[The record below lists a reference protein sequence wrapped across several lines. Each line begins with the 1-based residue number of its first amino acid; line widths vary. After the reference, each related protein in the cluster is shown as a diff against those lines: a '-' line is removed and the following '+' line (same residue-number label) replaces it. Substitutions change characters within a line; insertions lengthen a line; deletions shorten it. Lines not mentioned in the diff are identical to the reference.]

1 MTLNNEQEKRERGNH
16 FLTLF
21 IGECWHEIYWE
32 DINSTGYG
40 SLVCTLCSK
49 TWHEKDESKKNPDFF
64 TPNDFDRLRKWME
77 GNQAKL
83 WNDYL
88 YTIASTKWSSYA
100 ELLNNQ
106 LNPSNLVRFL
116 VEHRAEW
123 EWVECPKCHGK
134 GFEVIGLNE
143 LPPYDEIV
151 HLCSY
156 CFTQSKHPKL
166 KHPAATYLDSI
177 GRRKRNAN

>member
-21 IGECWHEIYWE
+21 IGECWHEE
-32 DINSTGYG
+32 DENDV
-40 SLVCTLCSK
+40 VCLKCGK
-49 TWHEKDESKKNPDFF
+49 YYYPPQQNDFF

-77 GNQAKL
+77 GNQGEI
-83 WNDYL
+83 WRNYIIY
-88 YTIASTKWSSYA
+88 YTWTVSMGI
-100 ELLNNQ
+100 EGLNNV
-106 LNPSNLVRFL
+106 LNPSNLARFL